1 MNFSIIENTSGN
13 KIMDSSNINKS
24 MKQPDFSSNEQVFN
38 KKNEIIYLNS
48 IKIINLK
55 DDNSSESIQE
65 ITKKGINNN
74 ESNIIRN
81 NINVKS
87 NEIDT
92 SGK

>member
-1 MNFSIIENTSGN
+1 ME
-13 KIMDSSNINKS
+13 
-24 MKQPDFSSNEQVFN
+24 QPDFSSNEQVFN

-65 ITKKGINNN
+65 ITKKWINNN

>member
-65 ITKKGINNN
+65 ITKKWINNN